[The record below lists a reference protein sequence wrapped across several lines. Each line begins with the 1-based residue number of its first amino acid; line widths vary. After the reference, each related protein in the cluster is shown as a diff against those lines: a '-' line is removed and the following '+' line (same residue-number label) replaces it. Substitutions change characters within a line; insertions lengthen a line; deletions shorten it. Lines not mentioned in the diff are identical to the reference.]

1 VKRSQQLPIYKRTWK
16 KPDGTKRFRYYLHKT
31 INGERHKIPIPTA
44 RTKAEAETAA
54 IKIAAE
60 IHAGIYGNS
69 KGSITL
75 KEFVDKTFTAW
86 TKEHKRSWRSDLSR
100 LKPIVAFFGKKR
112 LKDISPFEVE
122 SYKLKRLKTPVKY
135 KQVEKPRTVA
145 SVNREL
151 QLLSRVFTLAIEKRE
166 TVGNPCSEVN
176 LFPGEHKRKRRLYPE
191 EEARLFEALSSEKSQ
206 NKRTHLGAMIKL
218 YLHTGLRRTEL
229 LSLKSEHIDFFREVI
244 LVTNTKSGEDREV
257 EMSDTAKTLLTELVE
272 QAKAEDWEYLF
283 TNPKTGTRYKDI
295 KKAFKNAVRDAGLTD
310 LRLHDLRHEF
320 ASTAGDDPEVSVTAL
335 AETLGH
341 KNLKTTMQYTHAS
354 KAGKLKVVQ
363 AQEKKEVLQ
372 AGRKSVANEKRQA
385 S

>member
-1 VKRSQQLPIYKRTWK
+1 MSIFKRKWK
-16 KPDGTKRFRYYLHKT
+16 KADGTKRHRYYFHKT
-31 INGERHKIPIPTA
+31 IHGVRYKIPIPTA
-44 RTKAEAETAA
+44 RTKAEADAA
-54 IKIAAE
+54 GIKIAAE
-60 IHAGIYGNS
+60 IHSGIYGNS

-75 KEFVDKTFTAW
+75 KEFVEKTFTSW

-100 LKPIVAFFGKKR
+100 LKPIVAYFGKKR
-112 LKDISPFEVE
+112 LKDISPFDVE
-122 SYKLKRLKTPVKY
+122 SFKLKRLKTPVKY
-135 KQVEKPRTVA
+135 KRVEKPRLAA

-151 QLLSRVFTLAIEKRE
+151 QLLSRIFTLAIEKRE

-176 LFPGEHKRKRRLYPE
+176 LLPGERRRKRRLSPQ
-191 EEARLFEALSSEKSQ
+191 EEALLFEALKSEKSQ
-206 NKRTHLGAMIKL
+206 NKRTHLGAMLTL

-229 LSLKSEHIDFFREVI
+229 LSLKPGHIDFLREVI
-244 LVTNTKSGEDREV
+244 WVTETKSGEDREV
-257 EMSDTAKTLLTELVE
+257 EINGTARALLKELVE
-272 QAKAEDWEYLF
+272 QACEKGWEYLF

-320 ASTAGDDPEVSVTAL
+320 ASTAGDDPDVSVTAL

-363 AQEKKEVLQ
+363 AQEKKRVQ
-372 AGRKSVANEKRQA
+372 DFGRKSVANEKRQA

>member
-1 VKRSQQLPIYKRTWK
+1 LLAAVRGRSQQLSIYKRTWK
-16 KPDGTKRFRYYLHKT
+16 KPDGTKRVRYYLHKT
-31 INGERHKIPIPTA
+31 INGERQKILIPTA

-54 IKIAAE
+54 IKIAAD

-69 KGSITL
+69 KSNITL

-86 TKEHKRSWRSDLSR
+86 TKEHKKSWNSDLSR

-135 KQVEKPRTVA
+135 KKSEKPRTVA

-166 TVGNPCSEVN
+166 TIGNPCSEVN
-176 LFPGEHKRKRRLYPE
+176 LFPGERKRRRRLHPE
-191 EEARLFEALSSEKSQ
+191 EEALLFEALSSEKSQ

-218 YLHTGLRRTEL
+218 YLHTGLRKTEL
-229 LSLKSEHIDFFREVI
+229 LSLKPEHIDCFREVI

-257 EMSDTAKTLLTELVE
+257 EMSHTAKALLKELVE
-272 QAKAEDWEYLF
+272 QAQAKNWEYLF

-295 KKAFKNAVRDAGLTD
+295 KKAFNHAVRDAGLTD
-310 LRLHDLRHEF
+310 LRL
-320 ASTAGDDPEVSVTAL
+320 
-335 AETLGH
+335 
-341 KNLKTTMQYTHAS
+341 
-354 KAGKLKVVQ
+354 Q
-363 AQEKKEVLQ
+363 AMT
-372 AGRKSVANEKRQA
+372 RKFL
-385 S
+385 

>member
-1 VKRSQQLPIYKRTWK
+1 LSIYKRTWK
-16 KPDGTKRFRYYLHKT
+16 KPDGSKSFRYYFHKT
-31 INGERHKIPIPTA
+31 INGKREKIPIPTA

-69 KGSITL
+69 KGGPTL
-75 KEFVDKTFTAW
+75 KKFVEETFTPW
-86 TKEHKRSWRSDLSR
+86 TKEHKRSWKSDLSR
-100 LKPIVAFFGKKR
+100 LKPIVAYFGKKR

-135 KQVEKPRTVA
+135 EKVEKPRTVA

-151 QLLSRVFTLAIEKRE
+151 QLLSRIFTLAIEKRE
-166 TVGNPCSEVN
+166 TVGNPCSEVK
-176 LFPGEHKRKRRLYPE
+176 LFSGEQKRRRRLLPD
-191 EEARLFEALSSEKSQ
+191 EEAKLFEALSSEKSQ
-206 NKRTHLGAMIKL
+206 YKRNHLEPMIKL

-229 LSLKSEHIDFFREVI
+229 LSLKPEHIDFLEEVI

-257 EMSDTAKTLLTELVE
+257 EMSETAKALLLELVE
-272 QAKAEDWEYLF
+272 QAQARGWEYLF

-310 LRLHDLRHEF
+310 LRIHDLRHEF

-354 KAGKLKVVQ
+354 KAGKIKVVQ
-363 AQEKKEVLQ
+363 AQEKREIQK
-372 AGRKSVANEKRQA
+372 AGPKSVANEKRQA